1 MIFSVQNSN
10 LMYFVEFSPDLVKV
24 HVRETVSGVFLARMD
39 IPIQV
44 WHMVEVM
51 RRDFSEHHMMQVPI
65 TENQLGTMQM
75 MAEVSE
81 LVGMNYPEIPDS
93 RFVAQPVD
101 DFLFP
106 WEEAGSAENPITI
119 DEDEGFSETMT
130 PSVPQQPPAMEPRP
144 ALRSIGNLQNSS
156 AAGQLIDLMFL

>member
-1 MIFSVQNSN
+1 MIFSVQNNN
-10 LMYFVEFSPDLVKV
+10 LMYSPYVEFSPDLVQIQ
-24 HVRETVSGVFLARMD
+24 VRETVSGVFLAQMD

-75 MAEVSE
+75 MGEVSDH
-81 LVGMNYPEIPDS
+81 VGINYPEIPDS

-106 WEEAGSAENPITI
+106 WEEEGSVENPITI

-130 PSVPQQPPAMEPRP
+130 PPVPQQLLQPRP
-144 ALRSIGNLQNSS
+144 ALRSIENLQNSS
-156 AAGQLIDLMFL
+156 AARQLFD

>member
-10 LMYFVEFSPDLVKV
+10 LMYSVEFSPDLEQIQ
-24 HVRETVSGVFLARMD
+24 VRETVSGVFLTRMD

-51 RRDFSEHHMMQVPI
+51 RRDFNEHHMMQVPI

-75 MAEVSE
+75 MKEVSE
-81 LVGMNYPEIPDS
+81 HVGMNYPEIPDS

-106 WEEAGSAENPITI
+106 WEQGSVENPITI

-130 PSVPQQPPAMEPRP
+130 PQNTHPQQPPAMEPGL
-144 ALRSIGNLQNSS
+144 ALRSIENLQNSS
-156 AAGQLIDLMFL
+156 AARQLFDL

>member
-1 MIFSVQNSN
+1 MHSVAFSSN
-10 LMYFVEFSPDLVKV
+10 LVQIQ
-24 HVRETVSGVFLARMD
+24 VRETVSGVFLALMD

-51 RRDFSEHHMMQVPI
+51 RRDFNEHHMMQVPI

-75 MAEVSE
+75 MEEVSDH
-81 LVGMNYPEIPDS
+81 VRMNYPEISDS
-93 RFVAQPVD
+93 RFVSQPVD

-106 WEEAGSAENPITI
+106 WAEEGSVENPNTI

-130 PSVPQQPPAMEPRP
+130 PQNTPPQQPPAIMEPCP
-144 ALRSIGNLQNSS
+144 ALRSIENLPPELFFCST
-156 AAGQLIDLMFL
+156 AL